1 MMGTVST
8 EPKPGHAD
16 ADVAVDASVS
26 TAVTR
31 PRQVRL
37 LIVIAALVVLADV
50 ASKVTIVAQLDPG
63 RPVRVIGGGLYLVLV
78 RNGGAAFSVATGMT
92 WLLTIVAVAVVI
104 AIVRMARRLHST
116 GWAWGLGL
124 VLGGALGNLIDRLFR
139 APGVLQGHVVD
150 FISVILPGGY
160 HWPVFNLADSSIVTG
175 GILLVLLA
183 FLGREPDG
191 SRAARKRDEAGTDGG
206 TPRG

>member
-1 MMGTVST
+1 MMATVST
-8 EPKPGHAD
+8 EPKPDHAD
-16 ADVAVDASVS
+16 ADVAVAAS
-26 TAVTR
+26 AHPAENR
-31 PRQVRL
+31 PRRVRL
-37 LIVIAALVVLADV
+37 LVIVAALVVAADV
-50 ASKVTIVAQLDPG
+50 LSKVAVVAELEPG
-63 RPVRVIGGGLYLVLV
+63 RSVRVIGGAVYLVLV
-78 RNGGAAFSVATGMT
+78 RNPGAAFSLATGMT
-92 WLLTIVAVAVVI
+92 WLLTIVAVVVVI
-104 AIVRMARRLHST
+104 AIVRMARKLHST

-191 SRAARKRDEAGTDGG
+191 SRAARKHDGATNEDGTA
-206 TPRG
+206 RG